1 MNKTIIRVENLSKNY
16 LVSKRDKGMSG
27 SIKGLFRRNHVLI
40 EALKG
45 ISFSVNEGDCIGF
58 IGPNGAGKST
68 TLKILSGILTP
79 TSGSCTVLN
88 RIPWKQR
95 IEHVRRIGVVF
106 GQRTQLWWDLPLQE
120 SFDLLKMVYSIPTH
134 DFQKSLK
141 YLLEILHMEPWLN
154 VPVRQLSLGLRMRA
168 DLIASLLHDPD
179 LLFLDEPSIGL
190 DTETKCELRSFLKQL
205 NTKKGKTILLASH
218 DLWDV
223 EALCTRLLFINHGC
237 ILRDTTLKAFLSE
250 DILERSIKLKGI
262 SKEILIQFFPNHLIE
277 GQGENLCLTID
288 TKQISLKSILASL
301 SLMEGIEELI
311 IEQPGIEDIV
321 LKLYKE
327 TNKHD

>member
-1 MNKTIIRVENLSKNY
+1 MNRTIIKVENLSKNY
-16 LVSKRDKGMSG
+16 LVSKRDKGLTG
-27 SIKGLFRRNHVLI
+27 SIKGLFRQNHVLI
-40 EALKG
+40 EALRG
-45 ISFSVNEGDCIGF
+45 ISFSVNEGDCVGF

-79 TSGSCTVLN
+79 SSGSCTVLN
-88 RIPWKQR
+88 HTPWKQR
-95 IEHVRRIGVVF
+95 IEHVRHIGVVF

-120 SFDLLKMVYSIPTH
+120 SFDLLKMIYSIPTH

-141 YLLEILHMEPWLN
+141 YLLEILRMEPWLK

-168 DLIASLLHDPD
+168 DLIASLLHDPE

-190 DTETKCELRSFLKQL
+190 DTETKCDLRSFLKQL
-205 NTKKGKTILLASH
+205 NTKKNKTILLASH

-223 EALCTRLLFINHGC
+223 EALCSRLLFINHGY
-237 ILRDTTLKAFLSE
+237 ILRDTTLKAFLNE
-250 DILERSIKLKGI
+250 DIAERCIRLKGV
-262 SKEILIQFFPNHLIE
+262 SKQFLKQYFNDYPIE
-277 GQGENLCLTID
+277 EQGESLCLTID
-288 TKQISLKSILASL
+288 TRHTSLKAILASL

-311 IEQPGIEDIV
+311 IEQPCIEEIV

-327 TNKHD
+327 TNKK

>member
-1 MNKTIIRVENLSKNY
+1 MNNAIIKVENLSKNY
-16 LVSKRDKGMSG
+16 FVSKRDKGMKG

-40 EALKG
+40 EALKD
-45 ISFSVNEGDCIGF
+45 ISFSVYEGECIGF
-58 IGPNGAGKST
+58 VGPNGAGKST

-79 TSGSCTVLN
+79 TSGSCTILD
-88 RIPWKQR
+88 RTPWKQR
-95 IEHVRRIGVVF
+95 IEHVKHIGVVF

-134 DFQKSLK
+134 DFQRGLRF
-141 YLLEILHMEPWLN
+141 LIDLLHMGPWLS

-168 DLIASLLHDPD
+168 DLIASLLHNPD
-179 LLFLDEPSIGL
+179 LLLLDEPSIGL
-190 DTETKCELRSFLKQL
+190 DTETKCDLRSFLKQL

-223 EALCTRLLFINHGC
+223 EALCTRMLFINHGC

-250 DILERSIKLKGI
+250 DISERSIKLKGV
-262 SKEILIQFFPNHLIE
+262 SKLTLMQFFPSYLIE
-277 GQGENLCLTID
+277 EQGESLCLTID
-288 TKQISLKSILASL
+288 TRKISLKEILTSL
-301 SLMEGIEELI
+301 SSMEGIEELI
-311 IEQPGIEDIV
+311 IEQPGIEEIV

-327 TNKHD
+327 TKNYD